1 LTIPDHNDLE
11 KIMRYLFLM
20 IAVLN
25 LAACGPSAKERQ
37 ETAILTCNILAES
50 RGMDAAFRIK
60 EINSAR
66 KHLGEEKF
74 LQTDATIRE
83 SFEWGLCKELVLD
96 DVQYSEKLAGKR
108 AAEAERLAEER
119 AARRQLIG
127 QEYLY
132 INAQKPGVKVMPSGL
147 QFEIIESG
155 EGRSPLATSN
165 VVTHYHGTFVNGDV
179 FDSSVDRGTP
189 AEFPVNGVIKG
200 WTEALKMM
208 KEGDKWRLVV
218 PPEIAYG
225 ERGAA
230 GGLIAPNT
238 VLEFEVELIEVKD

>member
-1 LTIPDHNDLE
+1 MYQKLITVAL
-11 KIMRYLFLM
+11 LFL
-20 IAVLN
+20 AG
-25 LAACGPSAKERQ
+25 CSETQ
-37 ETAILTCNILAES
+37 EES
-50 RGMDAAFRIK
+50 QSQVAQGQQD
-60 EINSAR
+60 
-66 KHLGEEKF
+66 
-74 LQTDATIRE
+74 
-83 SFEWGLCKELVLD
+83 
-96 DVQYSEKLAGKR
+96 
-108 AAEAERLAEER
+108 
-119 AARRQLIG
+119 G

-132 INAQKPGVKVMPSGL
+132 INAQKSGVKVMPSGL

-165 VVTHYHGTFVNGDV
+165 VVTHYHGTFINGEV

-200 WTEALKMM
+200 WTEALQMM
-208 KEGDKWRLVV
+208 KEGDKWRLVL

-238 VLEFEVELIEVKD
+238 VLVFEVELIEVKG

>member
-1 LTIPDHNDLE
+1 MYQKLIIVAL
-11 KIMRYLFLM
+11 LL
-20 IAVLN
+20 
-25 LAACGPSAKERQ
+25 
-37 ETAILTCNILAES
+37 
-50 RGMDAAFRIK
+50 
-60 EINSAR
+60 
-66 KHLGEEKF
+66 
-74 LQTDATIRE
+74 
-83 SFEWGLCKELVLD
+83 
-96 DVQYSEKLAGKR
+96 LAGCSETQIESQSQV
-108 AAEAERLAEER
+108 A
-119 AARRQLIG
+119 QGQQNG

-132 INAQKPGVKVMPSGL
+132 INAQKPGVTVMPSGL

-165 VVTHYHGTFVNGDV
+165 VVTHYHGTFVNGEV

-200 WTEALKMM
+200 WTEALQMM
-208 KEGDKWRLVV
+208 KEGDKWRLVL

-238 VLEFEVELIEVKD
+238 VLVFEVELIEVKG